1 MHRWLSD
8 ATRVAT
14 LLLLCLAHHFAGIQ
28 TAVVQAAGKPAEAQ
42 GTTPARGA
50 AYSGKA
56 LPLASPRHGLTDAR
70 ACSRARLKEQLL
82 QSLYVSAEER
92 ARLAALEQGSPEWLA
107 ARVNRLTGTFF
118 VRARIPRARAH
129 THTHMRARTDVA
141 CEGLHAWRVCLCR
154 AAVPASIFMPTNKKL
169 HGHARMLTM
178 TLRRLELWRSGGPQ

>member
-82 QSLYVSAEER
+82 QSLYVSADER
-92 ARLAALEQGSPEWLA
+92 ARLATLEQGSPEWLA

-118 VRARIPRARAH
+118 VRARIPHARAH
-129 THTHMRARTDVA
+129 THTHTCVHALTLRVRACTHGGSASAAQLCLLQYQCPRTKKSMAMRA
-141 CEGLHAWRVCLCR
+141 C
-154 AAVPASIFMPTNKKL
+154 
-169 HGHARMLTM
+169 
-178 TLRRLELWRSGGPQ
+178 